1 MFIQVVT
8 AKVVDEEALW
18 RQLDRWESEVRPG
31 AEGFLGSTSGIT
43 DDGRLIVLAR
53 FESEEAARR
62 NSERA
67 EQGAWW
73 AETEKTLQDTKFQ
86 DSVEV
91 VLVGAGGSNDAG
103 FVQVMRGH
111 VADAAKMDDLRGR
124 MKEFEAAMAAAR
136 PDVIGGVTAMH
147 SDGTFTD
154 AVYFRS
160 EAEARSNEAEETSG
174 EMPEDMQAMFAEW
187 MVAAPVDGYL
197 DLKQPRLV

>member
-1 MFIQVVT
+1 MFIQVIT
-8 AKVVDEEALW
+8 AKVVDEDALW
-18 RQLDRWESEVRPG
+18 RQVDRWESDVRPG

-43 DDGRLIVLAR
+43 DDGRLIVIVR

-67 EQGAWW
+67 EQGTWW
-73 AETEKTLQDTKFQ
+73 AETEKALEDPTFQ

-91 VLVGAGGSNDAG
+91 LVTGAGGSNDAG

-111 VADAAKMDDLRGR
+111 VVDAAKMDDLRGR
-124 MKEFEAAMAAAR
+124 MKDFEAAMTEMR
-136 PDVIGGVTAMH
+136 PDVFGDVTAMH

-160 EAEARSNEAEETSG
+160 EAEARSNEAK
-174 EMPEDMQAMFAEW
+174 EMPEELQAMFEEW
-187 MVAAPVDGYL
+187 TSAATIDEYL
-197 DLKQPRLV
+197 DLKRPRLV